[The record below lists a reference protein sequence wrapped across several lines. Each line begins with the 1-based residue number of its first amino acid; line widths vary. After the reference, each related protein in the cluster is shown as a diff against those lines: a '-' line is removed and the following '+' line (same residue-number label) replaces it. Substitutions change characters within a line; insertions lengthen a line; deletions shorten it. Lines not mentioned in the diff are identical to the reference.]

1 MLNETTPAT
10 VCTHPTD
17 RVHTPTH
24 TQNNAQSQMQTIY
37 YWTDDGLYWLKEGD
51 EARRIERFEI
61 YGETFKVEL
70 PADWSSEQITA
81 HLQTVCTQS
90 PEACA
95 HTHAQPQ
102 TTN

>member
-1 MLNETTPAT
+1 MLNETTPTT
-10 VCTHPTD
+10 VCTHPP
-17 RVHTPTH
+17 HTP
-24 TQNNAQSQMQTIY
+24 NNVQSEMQTIY

-70 PADWSSEQITA
+70 TADWTDEQITA

-95 HTHAQPQ
+95 HSHAQPQ
-102 TTN
+102 ATN